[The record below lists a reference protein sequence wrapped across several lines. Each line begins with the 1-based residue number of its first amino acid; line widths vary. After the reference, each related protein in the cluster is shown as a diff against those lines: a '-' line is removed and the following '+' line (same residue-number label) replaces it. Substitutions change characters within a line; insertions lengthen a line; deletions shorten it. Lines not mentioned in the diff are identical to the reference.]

1 MSTFHLAEI
10 NIARMLGP
18 IDSEVMA
25 DFVANLDRINAL
37 AEAAPGFV
45 WRLKTEDDNAT
56 AIRPYEDDRIIVNMS
71 VWENAEA
78 LYEYVYH
85 SAHVEIMRR
94 RREFFSRMA
103 EAFMVLWWVPGGHL
117 PSVQEAVERLE
128 HLRANGPT
136 PHAFTFKQRFP
147 APDAP
152 SSSEWERDLSGGCPA
167 T

>member
-37 AEAAPGFV
+37 AEGARGFV
-45 WRLKTEDDNAT
+45 WRLMTEDDNAT

-71 VWENAEA
+71 VWESADA
-78 LYEYVYH
+78 LYDYVYH

-103 EAFMVLWWVPGGHL
+103 EAFMVLWWVPAGHV
-117 PSVQEAVERLE
+117 PSVQEAKERLE
-128 HLRANGPT
+128 HLRANVPT

-147 APDAP
+147 APDAT
-152 SSSEWERDLSGGCPA
+152 SIEKTITVNA
-167 T
+167 